1 MTVREYTQRLDDTLR
16 FLNSVELQNELIDD
30 FPFIQADYIK
40 ERHAMG
46 EVDEWPNAQGEFGR
60 T

>member
-30 FPFIQADYIK
+30 FPFIQTDYIK

-46 EVDEWPNAQGEFGR
+46 AVDMWPNAQGEFGR